1 MLDADWQHILYYVLM
16 SLGESAH
23 LHIGNKCCC
32 RPLPSTA
39 ISICCWED
47 RGQEQ
52 GWGVGGEEWGVGG
65 WVKVRQA
72 ASTGRH
78 TSAFYSIVSTEVI
91 IEKRKAFEV
100 SFPLSL
106 KV

>member
-1 MLDADWQHILYYVLM
+1 M
-16 SLGESAH
+16 
-23 LHIGNKCCC
+23 
-32 RPLPSTA
+32 
-39 ISICCWED
+39 
-47 RGQEQ
+47 
-52 GWGVGGEEWGVGG
+52 GGEEWGVGG